1 MTENIQGSKTAT
13 LHASAH
19 NFLDSLPDNDL
30 NGRRMSKTRKIN
42 ELLAPLW
49 HTYGLRAHIEIRM
62 QPTMAL
68 VENTINASMRD
79 CFFHLGRFAQ
89 LCLSTK
95 DVHSRNS
102 IIEWML
108 EQVIEGCRRMGEIR
122 IEEDGLLNRLQN
134 IPDQQMLDSEE

>member
-1 MTENIQGSKTAT
+1 MNVNIKGSRTAT
-13 LHASAH
+13 LHLSALD
-19 NFLDSLPDNDL
+19 FLESLPDFDPS
-30 NGRRMSKTRKIN
+30 GRKMSHTREIN

-49 HTYGLRAHIEIRM
+49 HAYGLRSQIEIRM

-79 CFFHLGRFAQ
+79 CFFHLGRLAQ

-95 DVHSRNS
+95 DVHQRNS

-108 EQVIEGCRRMGEIR
+108 DQIIEGCRKMGEIR
-122 IEEDGLLNRLQN
+122 IEEDGYLERLDNLSNQLK
-134 IPDQQMLDSEE
+134 LDSEE